1 MAKHKVWVFFVDL
14 QFTIPNQT
22 LRRQVQGLHGLEH
35 YELVNIGAL
44 QNSCELPDDP
54 EIFLY
59 SILDEPSMNFPPP
72 TEAWRGWGFQVM
84 PILGGLLK
92 MC

>member
-59 SILDEPSMNFPPP
+59 SILDEPSMNFPPQP
-72 TEAWRGWGFQVM
+72 R
-84 PILGGLLK
+84 LGEVGGSKL
-92 MC
+92 CQFWADC